1 LFYIETLNAYSI
13 LCKILAKI
21 GATDWNTKQAD
32 VLSRMIKEK
41 VEISWKKEHSIFC
54 LKKVPI
60 FTFFIIEEHSIFCSK
75 KINTLIE
82 ETYLY
87 QISWSNMYE
96 LNEFFIQI
104 VKVGWMS

>member
-1 LFYIETLNAYSI
+1 MVATHFAKENNETHIDQTLFYIETLNAYSI

-54 LKKVPI
+54 LKK
-60 FTFFIIEEHSIFCSK
+60 
-75 KINTLIE
+75 
-82 ETYLY
+82 
-87 QISWSNMYE
+87 
-96 LNEFFIQI
+96 I